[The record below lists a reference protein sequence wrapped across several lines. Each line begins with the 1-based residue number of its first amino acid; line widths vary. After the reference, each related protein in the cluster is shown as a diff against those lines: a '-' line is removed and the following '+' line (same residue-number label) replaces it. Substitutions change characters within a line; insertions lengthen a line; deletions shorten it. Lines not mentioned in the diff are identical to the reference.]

1 MKSLN
6 PIIPRVPVKIQNNP
20 ELSGFF
26 NELTTS
32 LYQIWF
38 KLNGNKFPALISTT
52 EIIDVTSTGVTE
64 LFKVPQNKTFV
75 PLFIVIRTV
84 DFTVGS
90 KSVQA
95 VASFGGN
102 DPTFDDYL
110 DSVTYT
116 VAGNNTFQ
124 VDKPDDV
131 TELVIQDENISF
143 GVNIETASNAD
154 IENWTIDLFG
164 YLV

>member
-6 PIIPRVPVKIQNNP
+6 PIIPRVPIKIQNDP

-38 KLNGNKFPALISTT
+38 KLNGNKFSTLISTT
-52 EIIDVTSTGVTE
+52 ELINAKLTGVTE
-64 LFKVPQNKTFV
+64 LFKVPINKTFV

-84 DFTVGS
+84 DFTAGS

-102 DPTFDDYL
+102 STAFNDYL

-116 VAGNNTFQ
+116 VTGNNTFQ
-124 VDKPDDV
+124 VDKPNDA
-131 TELVIQDENISF
+131 TERNIQEENISF

-154 IENWTIDLFG
+154 VENWTIDLFG